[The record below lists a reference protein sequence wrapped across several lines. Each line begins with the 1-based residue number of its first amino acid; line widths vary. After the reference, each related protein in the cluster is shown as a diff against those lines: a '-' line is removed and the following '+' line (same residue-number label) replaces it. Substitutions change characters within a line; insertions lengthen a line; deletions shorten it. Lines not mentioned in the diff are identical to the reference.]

1 LRVLRT
7 EKSLFCYYVYLI
19 LIVPSLFF
27 PFSVSLRFP
36 PLHSDPECL
45 EIATLVMGHSLV
57 RSLVR
62 SHRSLVRLLRTARF
76 ARALRCAHS
85 FARSLAHSL
94 PSSWDSGIF
103 LSYFQSVL
111 DHCALKKDLL
121 TERCPKK
128 LPRSGFSS
136 FPSCRLFSPH

>member
-1 LRVLRT
+1 MIRETPLVACFANGKIVVLLSLRVFDT
-7 EKSLFCYYVYLI
+7 YYTIFV
-19 LIVPSLFF
+19 FF
-27 PFSVSLRFP
+27 PFSASLRFP

-85 FARSLAHSL
+85 FARSLTHSL

-121 TERCPKK
+121 TGKCPKK
-128 LPRSGFSS
+128 PLWDRTA
-136 FPSCRLFSPH
+136 

>member
-1 LRVLRT
+1 MTSHLAS
-7 EKSLFCYYVYLI
+7 SLDVASWSFVTHFGDIGKLC
-19 LIVPSLFF
+19 VPM
-27 PFSVSLRFP
+27 VSCFVQLPSAMNMLEFATSNMISM
-36 PLHSDPECL
+36 LHSDPECL

-85 FARSLAHSL
+85 L

-103 LSYFQSVL
+103 LSDFQSVL
-111 DHCALKKDLL
+111 DHCGVCANGAICSILM
-121 TERCPKK
+121 
-128 LPRSGFSS
+128 S
-136 FPSCRLFSPH
+136 